1 MTSEQDTRMTIR
13 TFVMERFPE
22 ARAKSLADHDSLLD
36 SGVVD
41 SLGILEFA
49 TFIEEQF
56 SVQLED
62 DDLTPEHFDSV
73 ASIANFVESSR

>member
-1 MTSEQDTRMTIR
+1 MTNEQDTRMTIR
-13 TFVMERFPE
+13 TFVLERFPE
-22 ARAKSLADHDSLLD
+22 ARVKSLADDDSLLD

-56 SVQLED
+56 CMQLQD